1 MATYLTS
8 AQWRKLEP
16 DLRRVGI
23 SPAEYMR
30 QNDIY
35 VDDRMAVKQGTP
47 QPPPIGELPPSP
59 EQGNMAVYGN
69 DTDETE
75 DTAPD
80 TGASDLSARPDLT
93 TLKGILEGQRTSIGD
108 LYDKITENIQQR
120 YRKPDINDLLIAI
133 GTGMMSAP
141 GENDSGGFGGAVQ
154 RGLRGIGTY
163 AQNRREYEQDLN
175 KLMSQIEIE
184 KAKTMAGLEEKY
196 LSGAAAALKPNTGGM
211 SYDAQRGIWVNRNN
225 PRPTE
230 NTYDIGGGRTL
241 VQWQDGLWREALPNG
256 TYRVFERAGNAFN
269 EVGTEGA
276 R

>member
-1 MATYLTS
+1 MATYMTS
-8 AQWRKLEP
+8 AQWRRIEP
-16 DLRRVGI
+16 ELRRNGI

-30 QNDIY
+30 RNDVY

-75 DTAPD
+75 DTVPD
-80 TGASDLSARPDLT
+80 TGASDLSARPDVSTLEGI
-93 TLKGILEGQRTSIGD
+93 LKGQRKSIGD
-108 LYDKITENIQQR
+108 LYDKITANIQQR

-163 AQNRREYEQDLN
+163 AQNRRAYEQDLN
-175 KLMSQIEIE
+175 KMLSEIEID

-196 LSGAAAALKPNTGGM
+196 LSGAAAALKTKTPTMKSVIIENEKAFDPISGERIIQPADSAWAALAAAPTQANLDNFIRTFG
-211 SYDAQRGIWVNRNN
+211 
-225 PRPTE
+225 PRFA
-230 NTYDIGGGRTL
+230 DKAMRVVGAAIGG
-241 VQWQDGLWREALPNG
+241 Q
-256 TYRVFERAGNAFN
+256 
-269 EVGTEGA
+269 
-276 R
+276 

>member
-35 VDDRMAVKQGTP
+35 VDDRMAAKQGTP

-80 TGASDLSARPDLT
+80 TGASDLSARPNVSTLEGI
-93 TLKGILEGQRTSIGD
+93 LKGQRKSIGD

-141 GENDSGGFGGAVQ
+141 GENDSGGFGGSLQ

-175 KLMSQIEIE
+175 KLMSQVEIE

-196 LSGAAAALKPNTGGM
+196 LTALKPNTTASYSYATDRGGYVPKPGTGNWPAM
-211 SYDAQRGIWVNRNN
+211 PDMDQFGNYVITDQRQITYL
-225 PRPTE
+225 PP
-230 NTYDIGGGRTL
+230 NTPIVLPGGDPAKPKYT
-241 VQWQDGLWREALPNG
+241 
-256 TYRVFERAGNAFN
+256 RAGP
-269 EVGTEGA
+269 T